1 MDNYVIVKKENGEDI
16 KIEIILSFTIEEL
29 KKQYIVYTINDDN
42 TSPEVPILISEISQ
56 DTKRIRSIPENEK
69 DIVLEVYNNLR
80 EKMLNKNWKY

>member
-42 TSPEVPILISEISQ
+42 TSPEVPILISEINQ

-80 EKMLNKNWKY
+80 EKMLN